1 MRLDKMQRTHQ
12 KTSSRAVL
20 QKMLEGKMATRMGHS
35 CRHSAPT
42 AITVRTAATA
52 ASTSW
57 QRRWHLAT
65 TRFGCATKS
74 STSWRRLAPAPGDQI
89 QHQQQPAWRR
99 TSVQP
104 PCRCSPASRP
114 GRDCSFRS
122 RCGPHPDSLPG
133 QPNHDARKTKQRH
146 GRQDNDARKTK
157 QRHDRPDHKD

>member
-1 MRLDKMQRTHQ
+1 MCLQRRLRRPTMPRTRPRCRGPMRLDKMQRTHQ
-12 KTSSRAVL
+12 KTSGRAVL
-20 QKMLEGKMATRMGHS
+20 QKVLEITMATRMGHS

-42 AITVRTAATA
+42 ATTATA

-74 STSWRRLAPAPGDQI
+74 STSWQ
-89 QHQQQPAWRR
+89 R

-114 GRDCSFRS
+114 ARDCSFRS

-146 GRQDNDARKTK
+146 GRPDNAA
-157 QRHDRPDHKD
+157 